1 MSLNKEIENVK
12 NEIIDNISTFNVTTS
27 YAILRYIHDY
37 LITNIIYILDE
48 NRTHIR
54 TLYGAL
60 VEKQCVC
67 EGYSEAFQYLAQQYG
82 INCIT
87 ARSLTHEWNFV
98 EMKGKWYA
106 VDVTYDDPLINGKNT
121 PMGSKENLKIDFFL
135 IGTENESVNCPKYS
149 DDPNHTLIYS
159 GFSDKELVSYPPIE
173 LTNYIP
179 TESVTQKSIENISNE
194 ISTEVLSDE
203 LIEIPTIP
211 TEIIKKLSTTI
222 VELEPTTPMNE
233 TQKIVDTIIPTT
245 SSFSPTIIQTTI
257 PTIIPINIS
266 TTIPTTIPPKPTIP
280 TTIPPKPTIP
290 STIPPKPI
298 PPTTPSTIPPKP
310 IPPTTP
316 STIPPKPIPST
327 TPSTIP
333 PTTPST
339 IPPKPIPPTTPTIPI
354 PPTIPP
360 VPSHEPTPTIPSNP
374 RTDIPTINPTIP
386 QRTVP
391 TPQPP
396 HTWAPQPPHPI
407 VTIPTTTIERNIP
420 VPTTIIEEIPT
431 TSQPNN
437 TESKNYFTPQ
447 KNNGIKA
454 GHIVGIVIACIFGVW
469 ASIAIFCIFFFKG
482 AKAQISSES
491 TIAALKSIEIS

>member
-1 MSLNKEIENVK
+1 
-12 NEIIDNISTFNVTTS
+12 
-27 YAILRYIHDY
+27 
-37 LITNIIYILDE
+37 
-48 NRTHIR
+48 
-54 TLYGAL
+54 
-60 VEKQCVC
+60 
-67 EGYSEAFQYLAQQYG
+67 
-82 INCIT
+82 
-87 ARSLTHEWNFV
+87 
-98 EMKGKWYA
+98 
-106 VDVTYDDPLINGKNT
+106 
-121 PMGSKENLKIDFFL
+121 
-135 IGTENESVNCPKYS
+135 
-149 DDPNHTLIYS
+149 
-159 GFSDKELVSYPPIE
+159 
-173 LTNYIP
+173 
-179 TESVTQKSIENISNE
+179 
-194 ISTEVLSDE
+194 
-203 LIEIPTIP
+203 
-211 TEIIKKLSTTI
+211 
-222 VELEPTTPMNE
+222 MNE

-298 PPTTPSTIPPKP
+298 PPTTP
-310 IPPTTP
+310 
-316 STIPPKPIPST
+316 
-327 TPSTIP
+327 
-333 PTTPST
+333 
-339 IPPKPIPPTTPTIPI
+339 TIPI

-360 VPSHEPTPTIPSNP
+360 VPSHEQTPTIPSNP

-407 VTIPTTTIERNIP
+407 VTIPTTTIERNIS

-437 TESKNYFTPQ
+437 TENKNYFSPQ

-454 GHIVGIVIACIFGVW
+454 GHVVGIVIACIFGVW
-469 ASIAIFCIFFFKG
+469 ASIAIFCIFIFKG
-482 AKAQISSES
+482 AKTQISSES